1 MWVGEPPTVSQG
13 FRAPGQE
20 GQRGFHSDALNH
32 SQLLRFL
39 KGPPWCGPKRRP
51 QATAWKSLQRRGGRE
66 RPLPRGTSQRAAGG
80 HTRNAEAARDGAP
93 EQRREASDDREAC
106 SARGGWGASGCRRVP
121 SRSSPFSG
129 LAILG
134 PWRGPSSR
142 CTTQRDL
149 VSDDKAGQSLTK
161 QCHSS
166 PSRGNRDQGHPQAS
180 GALSSVREGPF
191 TGRGLW
197 IRAT

>member
-1 MWVGEPPTVSQG
+1 MGR
-13 FRAPGQE
+13 RAPDRLPRLQSPRSG
-20 GQRGFHSDALNH
+20 GAKRIPLRRAK
-32 SQLLRFL
+32 SQPAAPLPERSPLVW
-39 KGPPWCGPKRRP
+39 PQT
-51 QATAWKSLQRRGGRE
+51 QATVWKSLQRRGGRE
-66 RPLPRGTSQRAAGG
+66 RPLPRGTSQRAAEGRA
-80 HTRNAEAARDGAP
+80 RNAEAARDGDKAP
-93 EQRREASDDREAC
+93 EQRREVSDDREAC